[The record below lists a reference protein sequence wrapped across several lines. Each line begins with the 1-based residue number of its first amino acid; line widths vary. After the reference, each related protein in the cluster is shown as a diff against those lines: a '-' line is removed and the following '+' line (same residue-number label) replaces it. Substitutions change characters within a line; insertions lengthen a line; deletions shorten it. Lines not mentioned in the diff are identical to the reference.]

1 MTPRSAS
8 LREREADI
16 SSSQQHGALLD
27 EMTFFLVRRFVEP
40 SVDDLS
46 KYRIADL
53 TDLTSFGAIV
63 VRPFLEQ
70 R

>member
-1 MTPRSAS
+1 
-8 LREREADI
+8 
-16 SSSQQHGALLD
+16 
-27 EMTFFLVRRFVEP
+27 MTFFLVRRFVEP